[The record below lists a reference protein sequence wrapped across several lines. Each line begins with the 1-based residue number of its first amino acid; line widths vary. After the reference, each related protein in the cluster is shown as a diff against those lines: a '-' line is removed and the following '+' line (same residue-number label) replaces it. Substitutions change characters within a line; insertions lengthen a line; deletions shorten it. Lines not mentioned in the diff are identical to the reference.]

1 MTKAELKRV
10 CVKPYDKDR
19 FEVIQDYEFALLSFK
34 GIVPKGFKTEVQV
47 SHAFFGLCFHLLKVS
62 ILALVW
68 CMIFYAKKQIQEL
81 IIGQLI

>member
-1 MTKAELKRV
+1 MSLFCQITKELYHK
-10 CVKPYDKDR
+10 
-19 FEVIQDYEFALLSFK
+19 ALKLM
-34 GIVPKGFKTEVQV
+34 VQV